1 MRDLVLKG
9 RGMAREGFRMM
20 NDGINLLITE
30 DEITFDSEADYENFL
45 KAMRVI
51 ETIIG
56 RSVEASR

>member
-1 MRDLVLKG
+1 MRELVLKG
-9 RGMAREGFRMM
+9 HEMARLGFRMM

-30 DEITFDSEADYENFL
+30 DVITFDSEADYENFL

>member
-1 MRDLVLKG
+1 MRELVLKG

-20 NDGINLLITE
+20 HEGINLLITE
-30 DEITFDSEADYENFL
+30 NEITFDSKADYENFL
-45 KAMRVI
+45 KAMRAI